1 MRTAEQGDIMT
12 NLLELVKRLQELSPR
27 EHTVRG
33 LESRVE
39 IGPQTETEQTNTT
52 INRVLI
58 ATYPSARVVTKATQ
72 DKVNLLVTY
81 RPLFPFAID
90 RLSGLD
96 LIRVRLLTKNYISA
110 YVVGSGWL
118 CTRDGLNDA
127 LIETLGFKKTG
138 DFMTESDFGELSPVG
153 RICKPPGV
161 KNQSGFVN
169 YIAGKMGL
177 DAVLFSGDLD
187 DEVKDVLVIAGNNVD
202 MPEVINAK
210 NQDLDTLVTG
220 DLAPE
225 IRLLANEE
233 GINTLELGAFTTEE
247 PGMKRLRDVIS
258 LDFPE
263 MKIEFTESGSLA
275 RSLRPYKDDM
285 A

>member
-1 MRTAEQGDIMT
+1 MT
-12 NLLELVKRLQELSPR
+12 TLLELIKRLSELSPR
-27 EHTVRG
+27 EQTIRG
-33 LESRVE
+33 LEARVE

-72 DKVNLLVTY
+72 DKANLLVTY

-96 LIRVRLLTKNYISA
+96 LVRVRLLAKNYISS
-110 YVVGSGWL
+110 YVIGSGWL
-118 CTRDGLNDA
+118 CSRDGLNDA
-127 LIETLGFKKTG
+127 LIEGLGFKKIG
-138 DFMTESDFGELSPVG
+138 NFMTESDFNQSVAIG
-153 RICKPPGV
+153 RICKPEGV

-169 YIAGKMGL
+169 YVAGKMGL
-177 DAVLFSGDLD
+177 DTVLFSGDLD
-187 DEVKDVLVIAGNNVD
+187 DEVKEVLVIAGNSVD
-202 MPEVINAK
+202 MPEIINAK
-210 NQDLDTLVTG
+210 NQNLDTLITG
-220 DLAPE
+220 ELSPE

-233 GINTLELGAFTTEE
+233 GINTLELGAFATEE
-247 PGMKRLRDVIS
+247 PGMRRLRDVIS

-263 MKIEFTESGSLA
+263 MKVEFTESSNIA
-275 RSLRPYKDDM
+275 KALRPYKNDM

>member
-1 MRTAEQGDIMT
+1 MT
-12 NLLELVKRLQELSPR
+12 SLLDLIKSLRNLSPR
-27 EHTVRG
+27 EFVIRG

-39 IGPQTETEQTNTT
+39 IGPQTEKEQANTT
-52 INRVLI
+52 INRVLV

-72 DKVNLLVTY
+72 DKVNLLITY

-96 LIRVRLLTKNYISA
+96 LVRVRLLTKNYIST

-118 CTRDGLNDA
+118 CIRDGLNDA
-127 LIETLGFKKTG
+127 LVENLGLRVTSEFL
-138 DFMTESDFGELSPVG
+138 TESDFGESAAIG
-153 RICKPPGV
+153 RVCEPPGV

-169 YIAGKMGL
+169 YVAGKIGL
-177 DAVLFSGDLD
+177 ESVLFSGDLD
-187 DEVKDVLVIAGNNVD
+187 DEVKDILVIAGSNVD
-202 MPEVINAK
+202 MPEIINAK
-210 NQDLDTLVTG
+210 NQDLDTLITG
-220 DLAPE
+220 ELSPE

-233 GINTLELGAFTTEE
+233 GINTLELGAFVTEE
-247 PGMKRLRDVIS
+247 PGIKRLRDVIS

-263 MKIEFTESGSLA
+263 MRVEFIESIPVIKALK
-275 RSLRPYKDDM
+275 PYKDEM

>member
-1 MRTAEQGDIMT
+1 MT
-12 NLLELVKRLQELSPR
+12 SLLELIKRLSKLSPK
-27 EHTVRG
+27 EFSIRG

-39 IGPQTETEQTNTT
+39 IGPQTEKEQANTT
-52 INRVLI
+52 INRILV

-72 DKVNLLVTY
+72 DKVNLLITY

-96 LIRVRLLTKNYISA
+96 LVRVRLLTKNYIST

-118 CTRDGLNDA
+118 CMRDGLNDA
-127 LIETLGFKKTG
+127 LVETLGLKKSS
-138 DFMTESDFGELSPVG
+138 DFMTESDFGEPTAIG
-153 RICKPPGV
+153 RVCKPPGV

-169 YIAGKMGL
+169 YIAGKIGL
-177 DAVLFSGDLD
+177 DSVLFSGDLD
-187 DEVKDVLVIAGNNVD
+187 DEVRDLLVIAGSSVD
-202 MPEVINAK
+202 MPEILNAK
-210 NQDLDTLVTG
+210 NQDLDTLITG
-220 DLAPE
+220 ELSPE
-225 IRLLANEE
+225 IRLLASEE
-233 GINTLELGAFTTEE
+233 GINTLELGAFATEE

-263 MKIEFTESGSLA
+263 MRVEFTESGPVA
-275 RSLRPYKDDM
+275 RALRPYKDDM

>member
-1 MRTAEQGDIMT
+1 MFAADCGDIMT
-12 NLLELVKRLQELSPR
+12 NLLELVKRLHEISPK
-27 EHTVRG
+27 EYTLWG
-33 LESRVE
+33 QESRVE

-72 DKVNLLVTY
+72 DKANLLITY
-81 RPLFPFAID
+81 RPLFPFAVD
-90 RLSGLD
+90 RISGLD
-96 LIRVRLLTKNYISA
+96 LVRVRLLTKNYISS
-110 YVVGSGWL
+110 YVIGSGWL
-118 CTRDGLNDA
+118 CKRDGLNDA
-127 LIETLGFKKTG
+127 LVESLGIKRTSE
-138 DFMTESDFGELSPVG
+138 FMAESDYGELVAIG
-153 RICKPPGV
+153 RVCKPPGV

-177 DAVLFSGDLD
+177 DTVLFSGDLD
-187 DEVKDVLVIAGNNVD
+187 DEVKDVLVIAGSNVD
-202 MPEVINAK
+202 MPELVNAK
-210 NQDLDTLVTG
+210 NQDLETLVTG
-220 DLAPE
+220 ELSPE

-233 GINTLELGAFTTEE
+233 GINTLELGTFATEE

-263 MKIEFTESGSLA
+263 MKVEFTESGDLA
-275 RSLRPYKDDM
+275 RALRPYKDDM

>member
-1 MRTAEQGDIMT
+1 MT
-12 NLLELVKRLQELSPR
+12 SLLELVKCLRELSPK

-39 IGPQTETEQTNTT
+39 IGPQTEAELANTT

-72 DKVNLLVTY
+72 DKVNLLVTF

-90 RLSGLD
+90 RISGLD
-96 LIRVRLLTKNYISA
+96 LIRVRLLTKNYISS

-118 CTRDGLNDA
+118 CKRDGLNDA
-127 LIETLGFKKTG
+127 LVENLGFKKSG
-138 DFMTESDFGELSPVG
+138 DFMAESDFGELSPIG

-169 YIAGKMGL
+169 YLAGKMGL
-177 DAVLFSGDLD
+177 ETVLFSGDLD
-187 DEVKDVLVIAGNNVD
+187 DEVKDVLVIAGSTVD
-202 MPEVINAK
+202 MPEVIAAK
-210 NQDLDTLVTG
+210 NQGLDTLVTG
-220 DLAPE
+220 DLSPE

-233 GINTLELGAFTTEE
+233 GINTLELGAFVTEE
-247 PGMKRLRDVIS
+247 PGMRRLRDVIS

-275 RSLRPYKDDM
+275 KALRPYKDDM